1 MRQSLFELTATTKIS
16 LFVEKSW
23 SKDTAANDISKR
35 NREINN
41 YIFNFS

>member
-23 SKDTAANDISKR
+23 SKDTVVNDISKKKC
-35 NREINN
+35 EINSSM
-41 YIFNFS
+41 FDFG

>member
-23 SKDTAANDISKR
+23 SKDRAGNDISKEKC
-35 NREINN
+35 EIN
-41 YIFNFS
+41 IFIFDLS